1 MRRKHFLLGIGL
13 LGIVCL
19 SACADEHMEQKEE
32 QSVESESNIDT
43 SETSDEILDETVNME
58 IQWESDSLD
67 VDGNGIADYAVVGII
82 KEADGYNNILEITL
96 DDGRTAALE
105 FQGRTGW
112 REDGII
118 VRADKLR
125 YADKDSIVIQITVL
139 TSNYGSSDIHILS
152 VDADADEVEIIEEA
166 TILDDGI
173 NSEAYSLYEDTLTMG
188 ETTIISMASE
198 KELVRYV
205 GELGVN
211 AVTIPYYNC
220 EYTQYLYWNGEKW
233 VVSDEKIETTEKDND
248 TK

>member
-1 MRRKHFLLGIGL
+1 MRKKHFWLGIGL
-13 LGIVCL
+13 IGIACL
-19 SACADEHMEQKEE
+19 SACTDEHMEQIEE
-32 QSVESESNIDT
+32 PSVESESNIDT
-43 SETSDEILDETVNME
+43 SETSDETVNME
-58 IQWESDSLD
+58 IQWESNSLD
-67 VDGNGIADYAVVGII
+67 VNGNGIADYAVVGII
-82 KEADGYNNILEITL
+82 KEADEYNNILEITL

-125 YADKDSIVIQITVL
+125 YADKDSIVIQITNL
-139 TSNYGSSDIHILS
+139 TGNYGSSDIHILS

-166 TILDDGI
+166 TILDDGT
-173 NSEAYSLYEDTLTMG
+173 NSEAYFLYEDTLTMG

-205 GELGVN
+205 EELGAN